1 MPKYRIVAGSFTQIV
16 GGQTKVFVAGTSNDV
31 VELTEITAKRLG
43 PTFALVN
50 EVGSEDIENSEGNES
65 SGGSNANPYREFLS
79 HSAEE
84 IEALLA
90 TMHDPVVLAEI
101 HTMEKEKGEKARP
114 EVLEA
119 IDERYDELQE
129 EHSKA

>member
-16 GGQTKVFVAGTSNDV
+16 DGQTKVFMAGTSNDV

-43 PTFALVN
+43 PTFVPVN
-50 EVGSEDIENSEGNES
+50 EVGSGDNKVGLPDVD
-65 SGGSNANPYREFLS
+65 PYKEFLS

-84 IEALLA
+84 IQALLA

-101 HTMEKEKGEKARP
+101 HTMESQKRSRSRQ